1 MQCLDILSKQSETA
15 GFRSVIADVMHD
27 VEAGSTLSESLG
39 RRPTVFDSLFVNMV
53 DAGEAGGILDDIL
66 GRLATYLE
74 KAEALKR
81 KVKSAM
87 TYPTVVLT
95 VAVGATIFMLLFIIP
110 TFATYLR
117 RLRRGAAPSH
127 EDRHERFELPEGV
140 LVGCSPG

>member
-1 MQCLDILSKQSETA
+1 
-15 GFRSVIADVMHD
+15 
-27 VEAGSTLSESLG
+27 
-39 RRPTVFDSLFVNMV
+39 MV

-66 GRLATYLE
+66 LRLATYLE

-110 TFATYLR
+110 TFAKVFTDF
-117 RLRRGAAPSH
+117 GG
-127 EDRHERFELPEGV
+127 ELPLPTRIVMGMSNFLKRL
-140 LVGCSPG
+140 LVGAGRAWPP